1 MREDEAH
8 GDFPHMVLPPL
19 SPCESVAAWRY
30 GLARLIVVL
39 IGSLIIVAAGLAAL
53 ILCAAAA
60 PAHARDH
67 GFDPTSPVTQFFD
80 QLKRPYCA
88 PGVEICSCCGKAD
101 AYPVMIDQDA
111 SLDGDKPDG
120 VAHVI
125 DGSAI
130 VYPDGTQ
137 RSFIPDGTVFHFT
150 GRDVTKLKQGN
161 PTKTAWAFLGTGL
174 GGQISI
180 VWCVVPLPPGM

>member
-1 MREDEAH
+1 MREDERNAH

-30 GLARLIVVL
+30 GLARLIGVL
-39 IGSLIIVAAGLAAL
+39 ILSFLIVAAGVAFCTL
-53 ILCAAAA
+53 
-60 PAHARDH
+60 AHARDH

-88 PGVEICSCCGKAD
+88 PGIDVCSCCGKAD
-101 AYPVMIDQDA
+101 AYPIVIDQEA
-111 SLDGDKPDG
+111 TIDGEAPDG
-120 VAHVI
+120 IARVL

-130 VYPDGTQ
+130 VYPDGTS
-137 RSFIPDGTVFHFT
+137 RSFIPDGTAFHFT

-161 PTKTAWAFLGTGL
+161 PTHTAWGFLGTGPD
-174 GGQISI
+174 GRISI